1 VRATAV
7 LAARLEELSRRG
19 LLPCSDPLL
28 AAHHL
33 AGLVMWMPRNLL
45 TFCPDASFTTREL
58 EQLLESAVR
67 AFLAAYGTP

>member
-1 VRATAV
+1 MLVTNAVWPSGAIAMAT
-7 LAARLEELSRRG
+7 G
-19 LLPCSDPLL
+19 LCSDPLL

-45 TFCPDASFTTREL
+45 TFCPDASFTTRKL

-67 AFLAAYGTP
+67 AFLVGYGTP